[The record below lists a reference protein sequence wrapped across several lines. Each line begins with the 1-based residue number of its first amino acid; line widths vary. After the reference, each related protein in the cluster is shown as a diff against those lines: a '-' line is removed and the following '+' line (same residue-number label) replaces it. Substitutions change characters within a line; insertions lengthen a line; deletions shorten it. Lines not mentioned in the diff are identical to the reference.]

1 MSSSSLSR
9 QLGKGR
15 YSTQRERDA
24 VHEAGSG
31 SLCIGQNKSHGQAW
45 LQQSVKNN
53 PPAERI
59 SDSLVNGNMSSLPV
73 WAVPPADSELQDCLI
88 RVNIPIRRST
98 RIQELRGTYRVSLTF
113 DDANPPGTGFISF
126 IFDREALW
134 SGHVVCTF
142 LLCPILQNR
151 IERRPSHLWLCLMLN
166 RVSITTEL
174 LQQILT
180 FSSGPST
187 VTQYALLAPPNS
199 GTLIKPCSNLLYL
212 LPKKQKLSQKRLWV
226 IPQDQFRSIYTS
238 P

>member
-1 MSSSSLSR
+1 MSRSSLIR

-15 YSTQRERDA
+15 HSTQRERDA

-31 SLCIGQNKSHGQAW
+31 SLCIGQSKSHGQGW

-53 PPAERI
+53 PPPERI
-59 SDSLVNGNMSSLPV
+59 SDSLVNGNMNSLPT
-73 WAVPPADSELQDCLI
+73 WAVLPADSKLQDCLMQ
-88 RVNIPIRRST
+88 VNVSIQRST
-98 RIQELRGTYRVSLTF
+98 RIQELRGSYRVSLTF

-126 IFDREALW
+126 LFDREALW

-142 LLCPILQNR
+142 LLCPILQKR
-151 IERRPSHLWLCLMLN
+151 IVREKTRPSLALFN
-166 RVSITTEL
+166 RLSITTEL